1 MTQDNLTMLGQC
13 QYLTMSQ
20 VWGNDYI
27 TGSLLDYPYFK
38 ESYMLMLIAINL
50 RNQKP
55 FNAYPKAIQQI
66 SFTGNLDYA
75 SNTTTFFIIEEIIDF
90 TKRNLKVL

>member
-1 MTQDNLTMLGQC
+1 
-13 QYLTMSQ
+13 
-20 VWGNDYI
+20 
-27 TGSLLDYPYFK
+27 
-38 ESYMLMLIAINL
+38 MLIAINL

-75 SNTTTFFIIEEIIDF
+75 LNTTTFFIIEEIKDF
-90 TKRNLKVL
+90 TKRTLKVL

>member
-1 MTQDNLTMLGQC
+1 
-13 QYLTMSQ
+13 MSQ
-20 VWGNDYI
+20 AWGNDYI

-38 ESYMLMLIAINL
+38 ESYMLIAINL

-55 FNAYPKAIQQI
+55 FSAYPKAIQQI

-75 SNTTTFFIIEEIIDF
+75 SNTTTFFIIEEIKDF
-90 TKRNLKVL
+90 TKRTLKVL